1 MTVAILLVV
10 IALASVLFHALS
22 PWWLTPLASNW
33 HQMDATL
40 IITLWISAIVF
51 VAIILFIAYAV
62 IRFRYRPE
70 RRAAYEPEN
79 KKLEWWLIGLT
90 SVGVVAMLVPGL
102 YVWAKFVD
110 IPKDALTF
118 ETVGQQWQ
126 WSFRFPGKD
135 GKFGSVD
142 ATFISVE
149 NPFGL
154 HSGNPFGQD
163 DVLVQ
168 GNEVHLPRGRPVKV
182 LLRAKDVLHDFYVP
196 HFRVRMDAVPGMV
209 TGLWFIPTR
218 TGRFEL
224 ACSEYCGVGH
234 HTMRGLV
241 VVEEEAAFQTWLKT
255 QPTFAQSMNKVA
267 MSKVAAGTGDGLAAR
282 GRDLAQAR
290 GCLGCHS
297 VDGSRSAGPTWKGL
311 YGKTETLANG
321 STVVVDDDY
330 LKQSISDP
338 NAMIVKGYSP
348 VMPPYNFSGEE
359 LDALIAYT
367 RDLSK

>member
-33 HQMDATL
+33 DQMDATL
-40 IITLWISAIVF
+40 VITLWISAIVF
-51 VAIILFIAYAV
+51 VAITLFIAYAV
-62 IRFRYRPE
+62 VRFRYRPE

-90 SVGVVAMLVPGL
+90 SVGIVAMLVPGL

-110 IPKDALTF
+110 IPKDALTL
-118 ETVGQQWQ
+118 EAVGQQWQ

-168 GNEVHLPRGRPVKV
+168 GSEVHLPLGGPVKV
-182 LLRAKDVLHDFYVP
+182 LLRAKDVVHDFYVP
-196 HFRVRMDAVPGMV
+196 HFRVKMDAVPGMV
-209 TGLWFIPTR
+209 SGLWFTPTR

-224 ACSEYCGVGH
+224 ACAEYCGVGH
-234 HTMRGLV
+234 YTMRGLV
-241 VVEEEAAFQTWLKT
+241 VVEEEAAFQAWLNK
-255 QPTFAQSMNKVA
+255 QPTFAQSM
-267 MSKVAAGTGDGLAAR
+267 SKEAVSTGDGLAAR
-282 GRDLAQAR
+282 GRKLAQAQ

-330 LKQSISDP
+330 LKKSISDP

-348 VMPPYNFSGEE
+348 VMPPFNLSGEE
-359 LDALIAYT
+359 LDALIAYA

>member
-1 MTVAILLVV
+1 MTVAIVLVV

-33 HQMDATL
+33 DQMDATL
-40 IITLWISAIVF
+40 VITLWISAIVF

-62 IRFRYRPE
+62 VRFRYRPE
-70 RRAAYEPEN
+70 RRATYEPEN

-90 SVGVVAMLVPGL
+90 SVGIVAMLVPGL

-110 IPKDALTF
+110 IPKDALTV
-118 ETVGQQWQ
+118 EAVGQQWQ
-126 WSFRFPGKD
+126 WSFRFSGQD
-135 GKFGSVD
+135 GRMGSVD
-142 ATFISVE
+142 AALIKPD

-154 HSGNPFGQD
+154 FPGNPFGQD

-168 GNEVHLPRGRPVKV
+168 GSEAHLPLGRPVKV
-182 LLRAKDVLHDFYVP
+182 LLRSKDVLHDFYVP
-196 HFRVRMDAVPGMV
+196 HFRVKMDAVPGMV
-209 TGLWFIPTR
+209 SGLWFIPTR
-218 TGRFEL
+218 TGRFEV
-224 ACSEYCGVGH
+224 ACTEYCGVGH

-241 VVEEEAAFQTWLKT
+241 VVEEEAAFQAWLKT
-255 QPTFAQSMNKVA
+255 QPTFAQS

-297 VDGSRSAGPTWKGL
+297 VDGSPGVGPTWKGL
-311 YGKTETLANG
+311 YGKTETLADG
-321 STVVVDDDY
+321 ATVVADADY
-330 LKQSISDP
+330 LKQSIVKP
-338 NAMIVKGYSP
+338 QAMIVKGYSP
-348 VMPPYNFSGEE
+348 LMQPYNLSGEE

>member
-1 MTVAILLVV
+1 MTVAILLVG
-10 IALASVLFHALS
+10 IALASVLFHVLS

-33 HQMDATL
+33 EQMDATL

-51 VAIILFIAYAV
+51 VAIVLFIAYAV

-110 IPKDALTF
+110 VPKDALTL
-118 ETVGQQWQ
+118 EAVGQQWQ

-142 ATFISVE
+142 NTFISVE

-168 GNEVHLPRGRPVKV
+168 GSEVHLPLGGPVKV
-182 LLRAKDVLHDFYVP
+182 LLRAKDVVHDFYVP
-196 HFRVRMDAVPGMV
+196 EFRVKMDALPGMV
-209 TGLWFIPTR
+209 SGLWFTPTK

-224 ACSEYCGVGH
+224 ACAEYCGLGH
-234 HTMRGLV
+234 YTMRGLV
-241 VVEEEAAFQTWLKT
+241 VVEEEAAFQAWLNK
-255 QPTFAQSMNKVA
+255 QPTFAQSMSTEAV
-267 MSKVAAGTGDGLAAR
+267 STGDGLAAR
-282 GRDLAQAR
+282 GRKLAQAQ

-311 YGKTETLANG
+311 YGKTETLADG
-321 STVVVDDDY
+321 STIVVDDDY
-330 LKQSISDP
+330 LKKSISDP

-348 VMPPYNFSGEE
+348 VMPPFNLSGEE
-359 LDALIAYT
+359 LDALIAYA

>member
-33 HQMDATL
+33 DQMDATL
-40 IITLWISAIVF
+40 VITLWISAIVF
-51 VAIILFIAYAV
+51 VAITLFIAYAV
-62 IRFRYRPE
+62 VRFRYRPE

-90 SVGVVAMLVPGL
+90 SVGIVAMLVPGL
-102 YVWAKFVD
+102 YVWAEFVD
-110 IPKDALTF
+110 IPKDALTL
-118 ETVGQQWQ
+118 EAVGQQWQ

-168 GNEVHLPRGRPVKV
+168 GSEVHLPLGGPVKV

-196 HFRVRMDAVPGMV
+196 HFRVKMDAVPGMV
-209 TGLWFIPTR
+209 SGLWFTPTR

-224 ACSEYCGVGH
+224 ACAEYCGLGH
-234 HTMRGLV
+234 YTMRGLV
-241 VVEEEAAFQTWLKT
+241 VVEEEAAFQAWLNK
-255 QPTFAQSMNKVA
+255 QPTFAQSM
-267 MSKVAAGTGDGLAAR
+267 SKEAVSTGDGLAAR
-282 GRDLAQAR
+282 GRKLAQAQ

-330 LKQSISDP
+330 LKKSISDP

-348 VMPPYNFSGEE
+348 VMPPFNLSGEE
-359 LDALIAYT
+359 LDALIAYA

>member
-10 IALASVLFHALS
+10 IALASVLFHVLS
-22 PWWLTPLASNW
+22 PWWLTPLASHW
-33 HQMDATL
+33 DQMDATL

-62 IRFRYRPE
+62 VRFRYRPE

-90 SVGVVAMLVPGL
+90 SVGIVAMLVPGL
-102 YVWAKFVD
+102 YVWAKFID
-110 IPKDALTF
+110 IPKDALTL
-118 ETVGQQWQ
+118 EAVGQQWQ
-126 WSFRFPGKD
+126 WSFRFPGED

-142 ATFISVE
+142 TTFISVE

-168 GNEVHLPRGRPVKV
+168 GSEVHLPLGRPVKV
-182 LLRAKDVLHDFYVP
+182 LLRAKDVVHDFYVP
-196 HFRVRMDAVPGMV
+196 HFRVKMDALPGMV
-209 TGLWFIPTR
+209 SRLWFTPTQ
-218 TGRFEL
+218 TGRFEV
-224 ACSEYCGVGH
+224 ACAEYCGMGH

-241 VVEEEAAFQTWLKT
+241 VVEEDAAFQPWLQA

-267 MSKVAAGTGDGLAAR
+267 MSKKAAGTGDKLAAR
-282 GRDLAQAR
+282 GRDLAQAQ

-297 VDGSRSAGPTWKGL
+297 VDGSRSTGPTWKGL
-311 YGKTETLANG
+311 FGKNETLADG
-321 STVVVDDDY
+321 TTVVVDDDY
-330 LKQSISDP
+330 LKKSISDP
-338 NAMIVKGYSP
+338 NATIVKGYSP
-348 VMPPYNFSGEE
+348 VMPPYKLSGEDV
-359 LDALIAYT
+359 DALIAYT
-367 RDLSK
+367 KDLSK

>member
-1 MTVAILLVV
+1 MTVAILLVG
-10 IALASVLFHALS
+10 IALASVLFHVLS

-33 HQMDATL
+33 EQMDTTL
-40 IITLWISAIVF
+40 VITLWISAIVF
-51 VAIILFIAYAV
+51 VAIVLFIAYAV
-62 IRFRYRPE
+62 VRFRYRPE

-90 SVGVVAMLVPGL
+90 SVGIVAMLVPGL

-110 IPKDALTF
+110 IPKDALTL
-118 ETVGQQWQ
+118 EAVGQQWQ

-142 ATFISVE
+142 TTFISVE

-168 GNEVHLPRGRPVKV
+168 GSEAHLPLGRPVKV
-182 LLRAKDVLHDFYVP
+182 LLRSKDVVHDFYVP
-196 HFRVRMDAVPGMV
+196 YFRVKMDAVPGMV
-209 TGLWFIPTR
+209 SGLWFTPTR
-218 TGRFEL
+218 AGRFEL
-224 ACSEYCGVGH
+224 ACAEYCGLGH
-234 HTMRGLV
+234 YTMRGLV
-241 VVEEEAAFQTWLKT
+241 VVEEEAAFQAWLNK
-255 QPTFAQSMNKVA
+255 QPTFAQSM
-267 MSKVAAGTGDGLAAR
+267 SKEAVSTGDGLAAR
-282 GRDLAQAR
+282 GRKLAQAQ

-311 YGKTETLANG
+311 YGKTETLADG
-321 STVVVDDDY
+321 STIVVDDDY
-330 LKQSISDP
+330 LKKSISDP
-338 NAMIVKGYSP
+338 NARIVKGYSP
-348 VMPPYNFSGEE
+348 VMPPFNLSGEE
-359 LDALIAYT
+359 LDALIAYA